1 MELITLAI
9 GAAILV
15 GLGAFFVKHL
25 GWPRDIAGMVKWGL
39 VLVLSAVLFVGIPDL
54 IRQFPTGAIPAVNVG
69 AVIFALAFLALAA
82 IGYWG
87 WANEV
92 GKREKRR
99 LFEDRAR
106 SLPRRRLPPPAP
118 RTAPIHAHDEQGF
131 HLQDDQAF
139 TPLGGENGNGVE

>member
-15 GLGAFFVKHL
+15 GLGAFFVKHI

-39 VLVLSAVLFVGIPDL
+39 ILVLSAVLFVGLPEM
-54 IRQFPTGAIPAVNVG
+54 IRQFPTGAIPAVNAG
-69 AVIFALAFLALAA
+69 AVVFALAFLALAA

-99 LFEDRAR
+99 AFEERAR
-106 SLPRRRLPPPAP
+106 ALPRRRLPPPVP
-118 RTAPIHAHDEQGF
+118 QTAPLTPHGDQG
-131 HLQDDQAF
+131 HPGDDTGF
-139 TPLGGENGNGVE
+139 IPLGGNQNAEDAE